1 MTMILRSS
9 ANRLR
14 DTGLTKL
21 DIVPC
26 GGVPKGISPKE
37 PIFIVNKQRI
47 LICLEFSTTRLNK
60 ITEAFCLWLLQGYV
74 MNESNLKI
82 SATEEYFDE

>member
-1 MTMILRSS
+1 MIMILRSS
-9 ANRLR
+9 ANGPR

-21 DIVPC
+21 EIVPC

-60 ITEAFCLWLLQGYV
+60 ITEAFCLWLLQSYV
-74 MNESNLKI
+74 VNKSKIEI